1 MLSYPPQCVTADREG
16 SIAWTAD
23 TSCHTQVA
31 DMKGKHFPWRS
42 QNHWIAQVGRDPWR
56 SLSPTPDKTSVL
68 NFSSLRPSRTCQMTW
83 FIILPRPAF
92 SPCISY
98 FHCWYGSGG
107 RWRKEA
113 NFQVLLT
120 FSVLLHVS
128 VAQAFAHIWK
138 LPFTFT
144 KTLQIQFRMS
154 SFEKS
159 KSF

>member
-1 MLSYPPQCVTADREG
+1 MLSYPPQCIIADRGG
-16 SIAWTAD
+16 SIAWAAD
-23 TSCHTQVA
+23 THCHMQVA
-31 DMKGKHFPWRS
+31 DMIGKHLPQRS
-42 QNHWIAQVGRDPWR
+42 QNHWTAQIGRDPWG

-68 NFSSLRPSRTCQMTW
+68 NFNILCHSTTCQAW

-113 NFQVLLT
+113 NFQVLLA
-120 FSVLLHVS
+120 FSVLVS
-128 VAQAFAHIWK
+128 VLAAKALAYMWK
-138 LPFTFT
+138 LPFKIT
-144 KTLQIQFRMS
+144 KTLQIQFHTS

-159 KSF
+159 KFF